1 VPTSLSNR
9 KTKPQNRETSTDRIE
24 AALNCPA
31 RRTGKDRP
39 AELVGPLGAAL
50 APVRVVQHAPQKQL
64 TGTDKV
70 EAALNTLLAEPA
82 KTDQPN

>member
-1 VPTSLSNR
+1 
-9 KTKPQNRETSTDRIE
+9 
-24 AALNCPA
+24 
-31 RRTGKDRP
+31 
-39 AELVGPLGAAL
+39 L